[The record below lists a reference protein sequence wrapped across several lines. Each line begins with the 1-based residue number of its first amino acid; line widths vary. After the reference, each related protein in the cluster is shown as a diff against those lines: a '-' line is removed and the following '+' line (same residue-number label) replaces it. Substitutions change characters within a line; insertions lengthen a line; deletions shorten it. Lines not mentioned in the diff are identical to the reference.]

1 MPKKP
6 AIYIKQISIK
16 VDEDTHANFLD
27 DFKRSGL
34 KYKGEF
40 FRQIL
45 TDKKGKVVIKAVDRQ
60 LENRKLFLLSNL
72 TNNVNQIAKHCNT
85 EQAIDVRVLEAL
97 EELLEYT
104 KEDLAK

>member
-1 MPKKP
+1 MSKKP
-6 AIYIKQISIK
+6 AIYTEQISIK
-16 VDEDTHANFLD
+16 VDKDTHANFLE

-34 KYKGEF
+34 NYKGEF

-45 TDKKGKVVIKAVDRQ
+45 TEKKGKVVIKEVDRK
-60 LENRKLFLLSNL
+60 LEDRKLFLLSNL

-85 EQAIDVRVLEAL
+85 EKAIDVRVLHAL